1 MGARKLAELLLK
13 VWAVTVLIDA
23 LAGAPSLL
31 WLLRPLHVMG
41 PEASLDAAMRG
52 SSVINF
58 VMHAAAGIA
67 VLVWADRIVGLFEDD
82 ETSIALSATSHE
94 LLAVGFAILGA
105 YMVVLGLGNVA
116 GPAYVYWN
124 LPELGETTTARYMW
138 SVHGDTMVRAAV
150 QLVAGLV
157 LIVGRER
164 IANGVARLRR
174 FPAPPDGEC
183 DTDNGG
189 R

>member
-31 WLLRPLHVMG
+31 WLLRPLHVTG
-41 PEASLDAAMRG
+41 PDASLDAAMRG
-52 SSVINF
+52 SSVIDF
-58 VMHAAAGIA
+58 VMHAVAGIA

-82 ETSIALSATSHE
+82 ETPLGLNATSHE
-94 LLAVGFAILGA
+94 LLAVGFAIVGA

-116 GPAYVYWN
+116 GPAYVYWSR
-124 LPELGETTTARYMW
+124 PELGETSPARYMW
-138 SVHGDTMVRAAV
+138 STQGEAMVRAAV
-150 QLVAGLV
+150 QLVAGAV

-164 IANGVARLRR
+164 IADGVAQLRR
-174 FPAPPDGEC
+174 FPAPPAGDGDADDEE
-183 DTDNGG
+183 